1 METATR
7 SEEVSTMAVN
17 DPAPTIWAKVQQI
30 TDSIEGHISS
40 FFSHVKAALGWA
52 GQELPK
58 VEKML
63 TVVAAVTAAAFPE
76 ALAAEAFM
84 TTVMGAVKFAEGMIK
99 TTAGV
104 VMQPS
109 EAANIGAVVAG
120 PALPGEKF
128 AVAKQQ
134 VQNLHPGI
142 EDNVINLHLEAAVA
156 QVNSGQ
162 GA

>member
-1 METATR
+1 
-7 SEEVSTMAVN
+7 MAIN

-30 TDSIEGHISS
+30 TSSLEAHISS
-40 FFSHVKAALGWA
+40 FFTKAKAALGWA

-76 ALAAEAFM
+76 AAAAEAFM
-84 TTVMGAVKFAEGMIK
+84 TTVEKAVQWAEGMIK

-104 VMQPS
+104 VMQPA
-109 EAANIGAVVAG
+109 EAAAIGAVVAG
-120 PALPGEKF
+120 PALPGEKRSL
-128 AVAKQQ
+128 AMQQ
-134 VQNLHPGI
+134 IVDLHPGV
-142 EDNVINLHLEAAVA
+142 EANVVNLHMEAAVA

-162 GA
+162 IAPAAT

>member
-1 METATR
+1 
-7 SEEVSTMAVN
+7 MAVT

-30 TDSIEGHISS
+30 ADSIEGHISG
-40 FFSHVKAALGWA
+40 FFTKAKAALGWA

-76 ALAAEAFM
+76 AGAAEAFM
-84 TTVMGAVKFAEGMIK
+84 LTVEKAVQWAESMIK

-109 EAANIGAVVAG
+109 EAAAIGAEVAG
-120 PALPGEKF
+120 PALPAEKL
-128 AVAKQQ
+128 AIAKQQ
-134 VQNLHPGI
+134 VNNLHPDV
-142 EDNVINLHLEAAVA
+142 EANVVNLHVEAAVA
-156 QVNSGQ
+156 AVNSGQ
-162 GA
+162 ATPAAT